1 MDRKTRRENNTL
13 GYSHSLDNEQMNG
26 WVCVG
31 QHSRSVK
38 HFLSMCLLTQSN
50 CSVTRAGVTMLRE
63 RGGVT
68 RAHISVNDSIIRQQ
82 DLIGYHGSSFTAVK
96 KKEKT
101 LRGLFW
107 AWSATAATGGPPR
120 ALQDDVMWWVVCKEA
135 FPPLRTVRTA
145 FVTMASMEFFT
156 LLSSLHLC
164 FSSVAA
170 FMMSNTSNL
179 WVWYVWV
186 SVIPPGSFKSGSL
199 GWRICAKIRE
209 QGSKKTKSWPGFRL
223 CSLWADTIVPSQV
236 ALSARQIF

>member
-63 RGGVT
+63 RGGWPGHTSPLMTASLDNKTSSVT
-68 RAHISVNDSIIRQQ
+68 MEAHSR
-82 DLIGYHGSSFTAVK
+82 LL

-107 AWSATAATGGPPR
+107 AWSATAAPGGPPR
-120 ALQDDVMWWVVCKEA
+120 ALQDDVMWWVVYKEA
-135 FPPLRTVRTA
+135 FLPSEQLKPSSPWRPW
-145 FVTMASMEFFT
+145 
-156 LLSSLHLC
+156 SSLPC
-164 FSSVAA
+164 YPPSISV
-170 FMMSNTSNL
+170 
-179 WVWYVWV
+179 
-186 SVIPPGSFKSGSL
+186 SL
-199 GWRICAKIRE
+199 R
-209 QGSKKTKSWPGFRL
+209 
-223 CSLWADTIVPSQV
+223 
-236 ALSARQIF
+236 